1 MFFEK
6 PKYYNVIKDT
16 KIKYAMANGGPF
28 FFSLIY
34 GRPLIS
40 SNSKF
45 MSTSMS
51 SDVLSPSFNYYNI
64 LFFIFI
70 LLLGLCHEF
79 NGVNLGMGIRLGL
92 A

>member
-28 FFSLIY
+28 FFLLIY

-51 SDVLSPSFNYYNI
+51 SDVLSPSFNNNNNYYYLMVI
-64 LFFIFI
+64 QFL
-70 LLLGLCHEF
+70 
-79 NGVNLGMGIRLGL
+79 
-92 A
+92 